1 MSTQTQ
7 KKSRFHY
14 GFIIVLGGFIIMAL
28 LHSMLQTCFS
38 LFLVPVTQKMDV
50 LRTQFSICSSVVAI
64 VTMIVS
70 PKMGKLLG
78 GGNTRKVFTLCVAG
92 MGLSYASY
100 GLATQ
105 IWHMYISAAFVGAFS
120 CGAVAMPVS
129 IIIAN
134 WFKKGRGTAMSI
146 ALAGSGIGGTVITPI
161 LNHMINTYGV
171 SMAFFVF
178 GGAMLL
184 IEVPIAFFVMKP
196 RPEDMG
202 LKPYG
207 ADEEDAPSE
216 KKKASKPA
224 VEIDVTLDEL
234 KKQPFFY
241 VYLLGILAM
250 CICGYGSLTQL
261 SASLT
266 DAYDSNFSAVI
277 ISFFLLILTPAKIS
291 LGWMYDKLGSKFG
304 TVYVMSVY
312 AAAFLMLAFIT
323 NSRPLMY
330 VMAICY
336 SIGVSSGTVSPSVVT
351 AATFGSKDY
360 GAIYGFVNFFA
371 MAAMVVGGPSIAA
384 VYDMT
389 GSYRVAWI
397 ACAIL
402 SVVSIVFLSY
412 ADTRCKKVFADRI
425 KNV

>member
-202 LKPYG
+202 LRPYG
-207 ADEEDAPSE
+207 ADEEETDDK
-216 KKKASKPA
+216 KKKASKPT

-241 VYLLGILAM
+241 IYLLGILAM

-312 AAAFLMLAFIT
+312 AVAFLMLAFIT